1 MTIRKKKGKFSD
13 KNNFMQLWV
22 ILCSD
27 LVISTLFS
35 LLESLLEL
43 VFYGRNLADEVSEGV
58 GESLLHGGCS
68 LAWSVHGEQTCAPG
82 DAGLCT
88 HQTALEGHIW

>member
-1 MTIRKKKGKFSD
+1 MQRLCDNKKGKFSD
-13 KNNFMQLWV
+13 ENNFMQLWV

-27 LVISTLFS
+27 LVISTLSS

-58 GESLLHGGCS
+58 GDSLLHGGCS
-68 LAWSVHGEQTCAPG
+68 LAWSVHGEQTCVSRGCGTLYPPN
-82 DAGLCT
+82 CT
-88 HQTALEGHIW
+88 